1 MESFDYAIVRVVPDV
16 AREEFVNVGAVLFC
30 HALDFLDARILVDR
44 PRLLALAPTLD
55 LPLLEGHLAAF
66 GPLCQ
71 GGPEAGPLG
80 LLARRERWHWL
91 VAPRSTIVQCSPP
104 HTGVCPDPAAMLER
118 IVTRMVKLPV
128 QSNDDETTTR
138 RRLDR

>member
-16 AREEFVNVGAVLFC
+16 AREEFLNVGAVLFC
-30 HALDFLDARILVDR
+30 HAADFLEARIVLDR
-44 PRLLALAPTLD
+44 ARLLAFSPSIDLATLED
-55 LPLLEGHLAAF
+55 HLQAF
-66 GPLCQ
+66 CPLCE

-80 LLARRERWHWL
+80 LLPRRERWHWL

-104 HTGVCPDPAAMLER
+104 HTGMCDAPGAMLER
-118 IVTRMVKLPV
+118 IVARMVKSPV
-128 QSNDDETTTR
+128 QDIDEETTTK